1 LAVSTWS
8 WIGVAFGIALA
19 IYVALVLTLLIV
31 GRRTD
36 ARAWAGFV
44 PDCAILFT
52 RLVKDPG
59 VPRRHKILL
68 ALLVGYLSM
77 PFDLIPD
84 FIPVVGVLDDAII
97 VAVVLRALFRG
108 AGPEV
113 VREHWPGPQPSL
125 DLKAA
130 ARSYSA
136 VRPSSNAS
144 GSGPTISE
152 GSTSGTGRSSS
163 PSRKNMAAATAATT
177 REAARP
183 RAIAAFTSRLTS
195 SSRH

>member
-1 LAVSTWS
+1 MRSEEVGQIVSLDGPNAVDRTASTGCGPRDRGGPGRFVDPERACESAAYGLAVSTWS

-19 IYVALVLTLLIV
+19 IYVALVLMLLTV

-44 PDCAILFT
+44 PDCAILFA
-52 RLVKDPG
+52 RLVKDPR

-84 FIPVVGVLDDAII
+84 FIPIVGALDDAII
-97 VAVVLRALFRG
+97 VAVVLRKLFRG
-108 AGPEV
+108 AGPDV

-125 DLKAA
+125 DLMLRLAG
-130 ARSYSA
+130 AR
-136 VRPSSNAS
+136 
-144 GSGPTISE
+144 
-152 GSTSGTGRSSS
+152 
-163 PSRKNMAAATAATT
+163 
-177 REAARP
+177 
-183 RAIAAFTSRLTS
+183 
-195 SSRH
+195 